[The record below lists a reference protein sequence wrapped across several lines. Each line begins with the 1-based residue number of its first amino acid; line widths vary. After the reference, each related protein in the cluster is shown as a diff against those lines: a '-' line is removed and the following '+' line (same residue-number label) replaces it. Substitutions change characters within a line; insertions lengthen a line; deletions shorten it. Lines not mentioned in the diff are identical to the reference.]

1 MLNKPLPLAKLLL
14 LSAGTALLLLT
25 GCQQPAPSPAETVVD
40 VAPADGDWISLFNG
54 VNLDGWAV
62 KINGYELNDNF
73 ANTYVVEDSMIKVQY
88 SGYEDFGQRYGHLFY
103 KDPYSYYR
111 LRLEYRFVG
120 DQCPG
125 GEGWALRNS
134 GVMLHGQP
142 AATMQKDQDFP
153 ISIEAQFLGGDGEN
167 ERHTL
172 NLCTPGTNVVMN
184 GKLEETHCIDSKS
197 KTYHG
202 EQWVKAE
209 FLVLGDSLIRHIL
222 DGEVVLEYTKP
233 QIGGGSV
240 DNFDPAVKQDG
251 KLLTG
256 GTLSLQS
263 ESHPIHFR
271 NIELLN
277 LEGCMDQKAKNY
289 KPYFVKAKNSICV
302 Y

>member
-1 MLNKPLPLAKLLL
+1 MLNNPLPFARFLL
-14 LSAGTALLLLT
+14 LSAGTTLLLLS
-25 GCQQPAPSPAETVVD
+25 GCQQPPASPAETVLD
-40 VAPADGDWISLFNG
+40 TAPADGDWMSLFNG
-54 VNLDGWAV
+54 VNLDGWEV

-103 KDPYSYYR
+103 KEPFSYYR

-134 GVMLHGQP
+134 GVMLHGQ
-142 AATMQKDQDFP
+142 AASTMLKDQDFP
-153 ISIEAQFLGGDGEN
+153 ISIEAQFLGGDGQN

-184 GKLEETHCIDSKS
+184 GVLEETHCIDSKS
-197 KTYHG
+197 RTYHG
-202 EQWVKAE
+202 EQWVTAE

-222 DGEVVLEYTKP
+222 DGEVVLEYSKP
-233 QIGGGSV
+233 QIGSGV
-240 DNFDPAVKQDG
+240 VNNFDPAVKQDG

-277 LEGCMDQKAKNY
+277 LEGCMDQKAKNF
-289 KPYFVKAKNSICV
+289 KPYYVKAKNSICV